1 MLRSLAPL
9 GFVLALGCSDV
20 EGNALDALGLAPA
33 DGALSGD
40 EAGAGD
46 GAIGDGGGGGGDDG
60 AAGSGDGALGGADGG
75 LSSGSDGSPLGE
87 PLSTFCQGSGAP
99 VVVGG
104 GDLCS
109 GELAE
114 STFRFAVC
122 ACETVDVQ
130 SNLSIDGF
138 DSRLGPYGAA
148 LPGGGSNVSAD
159 GQLGTNAALQM
170 EGKLDVAGSVYV
182 GPGYRVGPQSEVGQ
196 TLYTSG
202 DAEQPRAS
210 CSVGGNTYVRGD
222 LSGRYTLAGNL
233 QVPVA
238 SSISPEVS
246 VGGRTIR
253 AEVPVIAPCACQP
266 SELLDLAAIIRFGRD
281 HNDNAVRRVITSTT
295 WSVPGGPS
303 RVELPCGRYFVER
316 LVTDSGLTL
325 IATGRVVL
333 YVAGDMTIGGGL
345 DIRTTSGGELDL
357 FVGGDLS
364 VQAAARFG
372 SEAAP
377 ASVRT
382 YVGGSGDIVLPAST
396 TFGGFVYAP
405 RARLALGASA
415 ELFGGVF
422 VRRASFAGSASVHYD
437 TAVRSAS
444 APCAPDG
451 GVAAGDGGVAG
462 ADAATSAGDGGPTG
476 GDAGTRPDATT
487 TADAGTPGT
496 DAGARDSGP
505 APSGC
510 ACGNTCGSLACVEG
524 QCVAC
529 QSDLDCCAPFACL
542 GGQCLANF

>member
-1 MLRSLAPL
+1 
-9 GFVLALGCSDV
+9 
-20 EGNALDALGLAPA
+20 
-33 DGALSGD
+33 
-40 EAGAGD
+40 
-46 GAIGDGGGGGGDDG
+46 
-60 AAGSGDGALGGADGG
+60 
-75 LSSGSDGSPLGE
+75 
-87 PLSTFCQGSGAP
+87 
-99 VVVGG
+99 
-104 GDLCS
+104 
-109 GELAE
+109 
-114 STFRFAVC
+114 
-122 ACETVDVQ
+122 
-130 SNLSIDGF
+130 
-138 DSRLGPYGAA
+138 
-148 LPGGGSNVSAD
+148 
-159 GQLGTNAALQM
+159 
-170 EGKLDVAGSVYV
+170 
-182 GPGYRVGPQSEVGQ
+182 
-196 TLYTSG
+196 
-202 DAEQPRAS
+202 
-210 CSVGGNTYVRGD
+210 
-222 LSGRYTLAGNL
+222 
-233 QVPVA
+233 
-238 SSISPEVS
+238 
-246 VGGRTIR
+246 
-253 AEVPVIAPCACQP
+253 
-266 SELLDLAAIIRFGRD
+266 
-281 HNDNAVRRVITSTT
+281 
-295 WSVPGGPS
+295 
-303 RVELPCGRYFVER
+303 
-316 LVTDSGLTL
+316 
-325 IATGRVVL
+325 
-333 YVAGDMTIGGGL
+333 VAGDM
-345 DIRTTSGGELDL
+345 TSGGELDL